1 MGQPIII
8 QLTQAEKNRVQNTSS
23 STAAAS
29 SGPTRLY
36 VGSLHFNISEDDLKT
51 VFAPFGEIDF
61 INLHID
67 PETGRSKGFGFVQF
81 KKADDAKRALQQV
94 NGLEIAGRQIKV
106 GLVNESNTIQGGTT
120 GALGELDDDEGGGLA
135 LNAQSRAMLMAK
147 LQRGAAQIPAP
158 VPILTPIMPGMGLVP
173 MAGFGMPTL
182 NPALTGGTPVG
193 MTLNP
198 ALHPSP
204 CMLLKN
210 MFDPKTETEP
220 DFHLDIKED
229 VIEECSK
236 YGQITHA
243 YVERDSQGYVYLK
256 FTSSDGAQKA
266 ISALNHRW
274 FAGKMITAEFI
285 PEATYHA
292 RFPESR
298 T

>member
-1 MGQPIII
+1 
-8 QLTQAEKNRVQNTSS
+8 
-23 STAAAS
+23 
-29 SGPTRLY
+29 
-36 VGSLHFNISEDDLKT
+36 LHFNISEDDLKT

-106 GLVNESNTIQGGTT
+106 GLVNESNTIQGGAV
-120 GALGELDDDEGGGLA
+120 GALGELDDDDGGGLA
-135 LNAQSRAMLMAK
+135 LNAHSRAMLMAK
-147 LQRGAAQIPAP
+147 LQRGPQMPTP
-158 VPILTPIMPGMGLVP
+158 VLMHTSLMPGMGLVP
-173 MAGFGMPTL
+173 MAGYGMPTL

-193 MTLNP
+193 LTLNP
-198 ALHPSP
+198 ALNPST
-204 CMLLKN
+204 CILLKN
-210 MFDPKTETEP
+210 MFDPKMETEP

-236 YGQITHA
+236 YGQVTHA
-243 YVERDSQGYVYLK
+243 YVERDSQGHVYLK
-256 FTSSDGAQKA
+256 FTNNDGAQKA

-285 PEATYHA
+285 PEHLYHA
-292 RFPESR
+292 RFPESK